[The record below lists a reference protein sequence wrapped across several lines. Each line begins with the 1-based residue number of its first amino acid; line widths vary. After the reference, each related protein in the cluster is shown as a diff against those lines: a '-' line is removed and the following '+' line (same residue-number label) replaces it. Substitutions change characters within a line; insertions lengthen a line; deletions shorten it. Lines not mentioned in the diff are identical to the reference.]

1 MNKSHSPAFLDN
13 LLRSLGGSYLLVI
26 QALAQLFSFGAA
38 AVRIYYIL
46 MNVEF
51 TPEQTRQLIGSVFTS
66 VVVANIIFLI
76 YMYEVSPAAR
86 KRLYSWS
93 KGKEEVE
100 NPELEVRAWQ
110 EVTRYPWRFGIAALV
125 IATFGTILPSAAYMY
140 YVGKAT
146 IDQAI
151 HVAISGFL
159 AAAIGISII
168 VILLEY
174 GLTNAR
180 LVLLPRSP
188 ELQKAGLSG
197 TRLQTRLAMLVMSSV
212 GIALL
217 ITAPRAYQVAVDI
230 LNGKDVNLY
239 TLRVQLIGVALVATL
254 ISSILTVAIAR
265 LIYRPLAHLVDVMA
279 SVEKGQIQRRADILG
294 TDEIGMAGIQFNTM
308 LERLENLQKHLD
320 EEVQKRTRQLEK
332 KTAQLQAAAQVAREA
347 AAIRQVDELLN
358 RVVHLISERFG
369 FYHAGIFI
377 ADQAGQYVVLQ
388 TASSPGG
395 QKMLERG
402 HQLRIGTQ
410 GIVGTVA
417 ATQRSRIALDVGE
430 DAVYFSNPDL
440 PDTRSEM
447 ALPLTVHGRLIGVLD
462 IQSTETRAFDQ
473 DDLVVLQT
481 LADQIALA
489 IENARLYTDSQQ
501 AIQQLQR
508 AGAERVHT
516 AWQAYTSRKKHAY
529 VYTPLGTQALKEEI
543 TDTSGNAQNQ
553 IEVPIRLR
561 GQKIGNIRLQRAGT
575 ELVWNEREQS
585 IAQEIADQIGLA
597 IENARL
603 LEEQQRLA
611 ERERQMNIIATEIR
625 KSTSTEKILQQTA
638 REVGKALGA
647 VRTFVQLGL
656 RPQNSQVLDAEQP
669 TTDRIAKSRRTDG
682 DGKK

>member
-26 QALAQLFSFGAA
+26 QVLAQLLSFGAA
-38 AVRIYYIL
+38 AVGIYYIL
-46 MNVEF
+46 INVEF
-51 TPEQTRQLIGSVFTS
+51 TPEQTQHLRWSVFTL
-66 VVVANIIFLI
+66 VAGANIILLT
-76 YMYEVSPAAR
+76 YMYKVSPAAR
-86 KRLYSWS
+86 QRLYSWS

-125 IATFGTILPSAAYMY
+125 IAIFETILPAAAYMY
-140 YVGKAT
+140 YVGNAT

-151 HVAISGFL
+151 HVAIGGFL
-159 AAAIGISII
+159 SAGMLIISC
-168 VILLEY
+168 VILIEY

-180 LVLLPRSP
+180 LVLLPHSP

-197 TRLQTRLAMLVMSSV
+197 TRLQTRLAILVMSSV
-212 GIALL
+212 GISLL
-217 ITAPRAYQVAVDI
+217 TTAPRAYQVAVDI
-230 LNGKDVNLY
+230 LNGKDVSLY
-239 TLRVQLIGVALVATL
+239 TLRIQLIWVALVATV
-254 ISSILTVAIAR
+254 ISSALTVVIAR
-265 LIYRPLAHLVDVMA
+265 LIYRPVAHLVDVMA

-294 TDEIGMAGIQFNTM
+294 TDEIGMTSIQFNTM

-347 AAIRQVDELLN
+347 AAIRQIDELLN

-388 TASSPGG
+388 TASSLGG
-395 QKMLERG
+395 QKMLERR

-417 ATQRSRIALDVGE
+417 ATQRPRIALDVGE

-440 PDTRSEM
+440 PDTHSEM
-447 ALPLTVHGRLIGVLD
+447 ALPLIVRGRLIGVLD

-473 DDLVVLQT
+473 DDLVILQT

-489 IENARLYTDSQQ
+489 IENVRLYADSQQ

-508 AGAERVHT
+508 ASAERVHA

-529 VYTPLGTQALKEEI
+529 IYTPLGTQALKEET
-543 TDTSGNAQNQ
+543 TDESGEAQNQ

-561 GQKIGNIRLQRAGT
+561 GQKIGNIRIQRAGT
-575 ELVWNEREQS
+575 ELLWSEREQS
-585 IAQEIADQIGLA
+585 IAQEVADQIGLA

-625 KSTSTEKILQQTA
+625 KSTSTEKVLQQTA

-647 VRTFVQLGL
+647 VRAFVQLGL
-656 RPQNSQVLDAEQP
+656 RPQNSQALNAEP
-669 TTDRIAKSRRTDG
+669 PPTDRIAKSRRTDG

>member
-26 QALAQLFSFGAA
+26 QVLAQLLSFGAA
-38 AVRIYYIL
+38 AVGIYYIL
-46 MNVEF
+46 LNVEF
-51 TPEQTRQLIGSVFTS
+51 TPEQTQHLIRAVFTL
-66 VVVANIIFLI
+66 VAGANIILLA

-125 IATFGTILPSAAYMY
+125 TATFETILPAAAYMY
-140 YVGKAT
+140 YVGNAT

-151 HVAISGFL
+151 HVAIGGFL
-159 AAAIGISII
+159 SAAMLIISC
-168 VILLEY
+168 VILIEY

-188 ELQKAGLSG
+188 ELQKTGLSG
-197 TRLQTRLAMLVMSSV
+197 IRLQIRLVILVISSV
-212 GIALL
+212 GISLL
-217 ITAPRAYQVAVDI
+217 TTAPYAYQVAADI
-230 LNGKDVNLY
+230 LNGKDISLY
-239 TLRVQLIGVALVATL
+239 TLRVQLIWVALVATL
-254 ISSILTVAIAR
+254 ISSILAVVIAR
-265 LIYRPLAHLVDVMA
+265 LTYRPVAHLVDVMA

-294 TDEIGMAGIQFNTM
+294 TDEIGMASIQFNTM

-388 TASSPGG
+388 TTSSPGG

-417 ATQRSRIALDVGE
+417 ATQRPRIALDVGE

-440 PDTRSEM
+440 PDTHSEM
-447 ALPLTVHGRLIGVLD
+447 ALPLIVRGRLIGVLD

-489 IENARLYTDSQQ
+489 IENARLYANSQQ

-508 AGAERVHT
+508 AGAERVHA

-529 VYTPLGTQALKEEI
+529 VYTPLGTQALKEET

-561 GQKIGNIRLQRAGT
+561 GQKIGNIRIQRAGI
-575 ELVWNEREQS
+575 ELVWSEREQS
-585 IAQEIADQIGLA
+585 IAQEVANQIGLA

-611 ERERQMNIIATEIR
+611 EREHQMNIIATEIR

>member
-1 MNKSHSPAFLDN
+1 MNKSYSPAFLDN

-26 QALAQLFSFGAA
+26 QVLAQLLSFGAA
-38 AVRIYYIL
+38 AAGIYYIL
-46 MNVEF
+46 INVEF
-51 TPEQTRQLIGSVFTS
+51 TPEQTRHLIGSVFTF
-66 VVVANIIFLI
+66 VAGANIILLT
-76 YMYEVSPAAR
+76 YMHEVSPAAR
-86 KRLYSWS
+86 KRLSSWS

-125 IATFGTILPSAAYMY
+125 IAVFETILPAAAYMY
-140 YVGKAT
+140 YVGNAT

-151 HVAISGFL
+151 HVAIGGFL
-159 AAAIGISII
+159 SASMLIISC
-168 VILLEY
+168 VILIEY

-197 TRLQTRLAMLVMSSV
+197 TRLQTRLAILVMSSV
-212 GIALL
+212 GISLL
-217 ITAPRAYQVAVDI
+217 TTAPRAYQVAVDI
-230 LNGKDVNLY
+230 LNGKDVSLY
-239 TLRVQLIGVALVATL
+239 TLRVQLIWVALVATV
-254 ISSILTVAIAR
+254 ISSVLTVAIAR
-265 LIYRPLAHLVDVMA
+265 LIYRPVAHLVDVMA

-294 TDEIGMAGIQFNTM
+294 TDEIGMASIQFNTM

-417 ATQRSRIALDVGE
+417 ATQRPRIALDVGD

-440 PDTRSEM
+440 PGTHSEM
-447 ALPLTVHGRLIGVLD
+447 ALPLIVRGRLIGVLD

-489 IENARLYTDSQQ
+489 IENARLHADSQQ

-508 AGAERVHT
+508 AGAERVHA

-529 VYTPLGTQALKEEI
+529 VYTPLGTQALKEET
-543 TDTSGNAQNQ
+543 TDTSANAQNQ

-561 GQKIGNIRLQRAGT
+561 GQKIGNIRIQRAGT
-575 ELVWNEREQS
+575 ELVWSEREQS
-585 IAQEIADQIGLA
+585 IAQEVADQIGLA

-638 REVGKALGA
+638 REIGKALGA
-647 VRTFVQLGL
+647 VRTFAQLGL

-669 TTDRIAKSRRTDG
+669 TTDRIARSRRTDG